1 MGKMPLL
8 LVIVILSSFAYAGV
22 EEAIAAC
29 GTDIRCKFRVAAITN
44 DAAACEALGDDLGED
59 CRELLGE
66 EALSKVKEEQKALS
80 SKAISDGRLSEP
92 LAAST
97 IVGVVIVILTFLF
110 IMLYLHKEHQKHAA
124 FMKDNSELV
133 DYVKKSRDRGLHD
146 HAITVKLQSAGW
158 REDYIKEAIRGADI
172 KK

>member
-8 LVIVILSSFAYAGV
+8 LVIVLLSSFAYAGV

-29 GTDIRCKFRVAAITN
+29 GNDIRCKFRVAAITN

-59 CRELLGE
+59 CRELLGD

-80 SKAISDGRLSEP
+80 SKAISDGRSEP
-92 LAAST
+92 MAAST

-110 IMLYLHKEHQKHAA
+110 IMLYMYKEHQKHAA